1 MGVIRDRE
9 VKRLLEVHT
18 SGPLKWGKKLPLLF
32 TSAPEVTL
40 EIMNWVE
47 NDLICRTKL
56 SNHPFSCASITRL
69 LFT

>member
-1 MGVIRDRE
+1 MGVIRERE
-9 VKRLLEVHT
+9 VKQLSEVHI
-18 SGPLKWGKKLPLLF
+18 SGPLKGGKKLPLLF
-32 TSAPEVTL
+32 ASASEINF

-56 SNHPFSCASITRL
+56 SNHPFSCASITGL

>member
-1 MGVIRDRE
+1 MGVIRERE
-9 VKRLLEVHT
+9 VRQLSEVHA
-18 SGPLKWGKKLPLLF
+18 SGPLKWGKKLTLLF

-56 SNHPFSCASITRL
+56 SNHPFSCASITG
-69 LFT
+69 